1 MKTTRFRPYANTRAR
16 SRSILRGGSIQ
27 AKLIIRDQDDPL
39 EHEADAMAEQ
49 VVQRQCSS
57 CEQAEKEVQVLRK
70 ADISTMSEAAP
81 SISDRLKNH
90 TQNNPLSPNLLAEMS
105 QALGNDFSDVRIHH
119 DGEAVA
125 LNQEL
130 NAEAFT
136 VGSDIY
142 FNENKYQPHT
152 LSGKRLL
159 AHELTHVIQQ
169 KGRTIPQIQRQS
181 KDNPLD
187 EKAKAVIAI
196 AADTTLKNEEKAVK
210 IVKEIIATYY
220 SAYTSKIKAI
230 TFKQDEPGL
239 GTSNLGSGEKAETSL
254 VVGQY
259 FLDNTTN
266 RGFAR
271 RVLQVGHELQHV
283 DQYRAS
289 LVGDTNKSL
298 REFLAFYWEAL
309 AEEKQGTGRMN
320 AGTRT
325 SLIDAAL
332 GYYEKLNDILKKE
345 HLLKKQEL
353 DKKRSELN
361 PAKSEEPKP
370 VNPTK

>member
-1 MKTTRFRPYANTRAR
+1 MKTTRFRQYANTRAR
-16 SRSILRGGSIQ
+16 NPSILRGGGIQ
-27 AKLIIRDQDDPL
+27 TKLIVGNQDDSL
-39 EHEADAMAEQ
+39 EHEADVMAEQ
-49 VVQRQCSS
+49 VVQRKCSI
-57 CEQAEKEVQVLRK
+57 CEPAEKETQILRK
-70 ADISTMSEAAP
+70 ADISAMSEASP
-81 SISDRLKNH
+81 SISDRLQNH
-90 TQNNPLSPNLLAEMS
+90 KECSPLTPSILAEMS
-105 QALGNDFSDVRIHH
+105 QAFNNDFSDVRIHH
-119 DGEAVA
+119 DEEAVT
-125 LNQEL
+125 LSQEL
-130 NAEAFT
+130 NAQAFT
-136 VGSDIY
+136 MGRDIY

-152 LSGKRLL
+152 TGGKRLL
-159 AHELTHVIQQ
+159 AHELTHVVQQ
-169 KGRTIPQIQRQS
+169 NRRTIPHIQRQS

-187 EKAKAVIAI
+187 EKAKTIIAI
-196 AADTTLKNEEKAVK
+196 ASDSTLKNEEKAVK

-220 SAYTSKIKAI
+220 SGYTSKIKAI

-283 DQYRAS
+283 DQYRAG

-332 GYYEKLNDILKKE
+332 GHYEKLNDTLKKE
-345 HLLKKQEL
+345 HLSKKQEL

-361 PAKSEEPKP
+361 PSKSEESKP